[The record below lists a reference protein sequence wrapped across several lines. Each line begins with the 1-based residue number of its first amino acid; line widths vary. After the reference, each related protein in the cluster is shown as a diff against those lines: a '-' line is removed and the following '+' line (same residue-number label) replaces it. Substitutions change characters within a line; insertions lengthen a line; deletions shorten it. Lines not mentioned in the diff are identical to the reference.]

1 MAESGIAP
9 RTLQTVPFVARLFLR
24 AGIVYLVLT
33 FTAGAVLLC
42 LEAFGTPIPFT
53 IGIEHGHMG
62 FVGWLVNTVAG
73 VALWLL
79 PLNRQAFPQTQG
91 RYPET
96 AARTA
101 FVMLNVGLPL
111 RLIAEP
117 LHELHPSSATAAA
130 LVLSALL
137 QLAAIAV
144 IGWIVWKRVYAP
156 PLRPDV

>member
-1 MAESGIAP
+1 MP
-9 RTLQTVPFVARLFLR
+9 LVARLFLR

-33 FTAGAVLLC
+33 FVAGAVLLC
-42 LEAFGTPIPFT
+42 LEALGKPAPFVAS
-53 IGIEHGHMG
+53 IEHGHMG

-79 PLNRQAFPQTQG
+79 PLNRNAFPQTQG
-91 RYPET
+91 RYPEG
-96 AARTA
+96 AARAA

-111 RLIAEP
+111 RLIVEP
-117 LHELHPSSATAAA
+117 LHGLHPSAVTASLLAASAI
-130 LVLSALL
+130 L

-156 PLRPDV
+156 PLRPNV